1 MIEHSWR
8 IRAAERDYC
17 MRKRDDR
24 SRRIFEFIC
33 HYTDQYGFPPTLGEI
48 AADEGYKSNSGVIRH
63 LDKLE
68 KWGWIE
74 RYHGNA
80 RSIRIL
86 RRERPAATSRRP
98 NSSQRYLRLR

>member
-1 MIEHSWR
+1 
-8 IRAAERDYC
+8 
-17 MRKRDDR
+17 MRFRDDR
-24 SRRIFEFIC
+24 SRAIFDFIC
-33 HYTDQYGFPPTLGEI
+33 RYYAEYGFPPTMDEI
-48 AADEGYKSNSGVIRH
+48 AKDQGYKSNSGVIRH

-86 RRERPAATSRRP
+86 RRPRQPLSDSGGPSR
-98 NSSQRYLRLR
+98 QRFRRR

>member
-1 MIEHSWR
+1 
-8 IRAAERDYC
+8 

-24 SRRIFEFIC
+24 SRRIFDFIC
-33 HYTDQYGFPPTLGEI
+33 RYTDQYGFPPTLGEI

-86 RRERPAATSRRP
+86 RRDQSAAKGHRPSSSR
-98 NSSQRYLRLR
+98 RYLRLR

>member
-1 MIEHSWR
+1 MR
-8 IRAAERDYC
+8 YRDN
-17 MRKRDDR
+17 R
-24 SRRIFEFIC
+24 SRRIFAFIC
-33 HYTDQYGFPPTLGEI
+33 RYTAEYGFPPTLGEI
-48 AADEGYKSNSGVIRH
+48 AADEGFKSNSGVIRH

-86 RRERPAATSRRP
+86 RRCEGDSTKADSAKSSRLYFRPR
-98 NSSQRYLRLR
+98 

>member
-1 MIEHSWR
+1 MKY
-8 IRAAERDYC
+8 RDN
-17 MRKRDDR
+17 R
-24 SRRIFEFIC
+24 SRRIFAFIC
-33 HYTDQYGFPPTLGEI
+33 RYTREYGFPPTLGEI
-48 AADEGYKSNSGVIRH
+48 AADEGFKSNSGVIRH

-86 RRERPAATSRRP
+86 RRCESEPPRANNANFSRQYSR
-98 NSSQRYLRLR
+98 QR

>member
-1 MIEHSWR
+1 MKY
-8 IRAAERDYC
+8 RDN
-17 MRKRDDR
+17 R
-24 SRRIFEFIC
+24 SRRIFAFIC
-33 HYTDQYGFPPTLGEI
+33 RYTNEYGFPPTLGEI
-48 AADEGYKSNSGVIRH
+48 AADEGFKSNSGVIRH

-86 RRERPAATSRRP
+86 RPCGNEKPIADNA
-98 NSSQRYLRLR
+98 NSSRLYSRLR

>member
-1 MIEHSWR
+1 MTP
-8 IRAAERDYC
+8 ADN
-17 MRKRDDR
+17 R
-24 SRRIFEFIC
+24 SVNIFRFIC
-33 HYTDQYGFPPTLGEI
+33 RYTGERGFPPTLHEI
-48 AADEGYKSNSGVIRH
+48 AQSEGFRSNSGVIRH

-86 RRERPAATSRRP
+86 RNCEQARANEGRETPFRQLALRR
-98 NSSQRYLRLR
+98 